1 MLHDAKLKLREFFTS
16 TADDERFSK
25 IENLIEGIS
34 VYILIVFVIYRL
46 AFTENP
52 VVENVIRIVLLVY
65 MMIVGPVLHGNT
77 SEELGIGNIKLL
89 KDQFFNRKKPSVVIA
104 VTILVGVSILVFPLI
119 IEEFENVLKL
129 VPVLGAVNEIVA
141 AQAPWFKIPLAVLE
155 YILFQVIIVLFLARK
170 DNLWISLK
178 SMWKPFLFLLCVVLV
193 MSLISL
199 ELFKVQ
205 GTFLNFLAIWYGYTF
220 WGIIQQIPFLV
231 YLSTRFRKGFPFKRA
246 SEWANM
252 ILLAFFFGLFHA
264 PQWPLVIV
272 AFIMELF
279 LAKSFIND
287 ETRNLFIAGLVH
299 GFFGT
304 MAIFF
309 TGINIWMDFT

>member
-1 MLHDAKLKLREFFTS
+1 
-16 TADDERFSK
+16 
-25 IENLIEGIS
+25 ENLIEGIS